1 MGKSRDLGVSLIRD
15 PRIKAVGFTG
25 SRAGGVT
32 FMRIAADRPEPIP
45 VFAEMSSVNPVLLL
59 PAALAARAEAL
70 GTAFVGSLTMGAGQ
84 FCTNPG
90 LIFALDGP
98 DLDRFEAAAV
108 TTLTAAQPHVMLTP
122 GIFGAYEQGVEQLT
136 DRPGVKL
143 LARGCVGDGVNQAV
157 GALFSTDADTFQ
169 RDAVLSHEVFGS
181 SSLIVRFSDLA
192 QLAKALEGLEGQLTA
207 TLQMD
212 AADAEAARS
221 LLPILERKAG
231 RILANGWPTGV
242 EVSNAM
248 VHGGPFPATSDP
260 RATSVGTRAIE
271 RFLRPVCYQDIP
283 DGLLP
288 PALKTDNPLGLRR
301 ATDGAF

>member
-1 MGKSRDLGVSLIRD
+1 M
-15 PRIKAVGFTG
+15 
-25 SRAGGVT
+25 
-32 FMRIAADRPEPIP
+32 
-45 VFAEMSSVNPVLLL
+45 

-98 DLDRFEAAAV
+98 DLDRFEAAAAAA
-108 TTLTAAQPHVMLTP
+108 LTAAQPQVMLTP
-122 GIFGAYEQGVEQLT
+122 GIFGAYEQGVNQLL
-136 DRPGVKL
+136 DREGVKL

-157 GALFSTDADTFQ
+157 GALFSVDAETFQ
-169 RDAVLSHEVFGS
+169 RDEVLSHEVFGS
-181 SSLIVRFSDLA
+181 SSVIVHVKDAA
-192 QLAKALEGLEGQLTA
+192 QLAAVLESLEGQLTA
-207 TLQMD
+207 TLHMD
-212 AADAEAARS
+212 PADAEAARP

-242 EVSNAM
+242 EVSHAM

-260 RATSVGTRAIE
+260 RGTSVGTRAIE

-283 DGLLP
+283 DTLLP
-288 PALKTDNPLGLRR
+288 AALKADNPLGLRR
-301 ATDGAF
+301 AVDGVL